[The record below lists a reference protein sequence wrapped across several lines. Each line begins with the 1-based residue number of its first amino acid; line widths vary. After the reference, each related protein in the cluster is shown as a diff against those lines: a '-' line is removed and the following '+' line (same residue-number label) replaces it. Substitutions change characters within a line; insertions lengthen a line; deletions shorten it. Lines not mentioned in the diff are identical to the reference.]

1 MIDYLVGLIGALGIA
16 DQRKRTKIA
25 SEMEKA
31 LVALDGEEG
40 ELLRERLKEEI
51 SPYGRFESAS
61 GQSHDLMD
69 ALERA
74 ISAMLL
80 KEGRFFR
87 SYAILVVVLSSTLL
101 SQAQVSDVNKTMR
114 KLSGTFTNLMV
125 KPFEVAGIE
134 GYDVRLFSIGLHETD
149 PGRKARGVS

>member
-1 MIDYLVGLIGALGIA
+1 MIDYLVGLVGALGVS
-16 DQRKRTKIA
+16 DQRKRTEIA

-31 LVALDGEEG
+31 LIAGDAEEG
-40 ELLRERLKEEI
+40 EVLRNRLKERI

-61 GQSHDLMD
+61 GQSNDLMD

-87 SYAILVVVLSSTLL
+87 SYAILVVVLSDKLL
-101 SQAQVSDVNKTMR
+101 SHTEVGEVNRTMR
-114 KLSGTFTNLMV
+114 RLSGTFTNIMV
-125 KPFEVAGIE
+125 KPFEAAGIDGFE
-134 GYDVRLFSIGLHETD
+134 VRLFSIGLHETD
-149 PGRKARGVS
+149 PGKNARGGS